1 MTMARAVS
9 EIDRLIEEGLSLY
22 GEGDLDGALLL
33 WERVLVIEPD
43 NAQANSY
50 VDYVRMNYEL
60 LTSDSASED
69 SGPFGI
75 DSDEPEYQ
83 IEISPGDGAEPA
95 APLFMDDPEGWGIG
109 DERGLP
115 PTSSLTLELEAD
127 EPPAGGV
134 PGTFDAP
141 RTEGEGE
148 GDDVS
153 FEDATREYPG
163 GAGRPTK
170 TLLGYDQPAAE
181 PADFSEITP
190 GFGSVEDFQ
199 TPQAFSSQP
208 TDVRRR
214 DLGFVQP
221 SGRRTT
227 EPDPGP
233 PELKMTLRTPSS
245 SAPPPTPAAPAF
257 ANDPHRAK
265 TVEGPAD
272 AAGLE
277 LDLSPDLAPD
287 LASDLASDLGSPELA
302 SPYSSLE
309 LDLPRMPEPKL
320 TEDLTGRAETRR
332 TPGPDLPGGAGPSR
346 PDDDL
351 VATLPTP
358 RPGTTRP
365 LPSKTRPPAFDPV
378 SGLSA
383 AGSGAVSLAAT
394 LAAARPTPQGDTGD
408 ERPTRDLTQE
418 PTEPALK
425 AAATAPTQELP
436 YVMKL
441 DPRLA
446 IHPDPQQGPPSAA
459 SDFADKPTNQF
470 AGRPQPSKPDQALI
484 TAPTRELGLRELAM
498 RPAPAAPAAPA
509 ADRSESG
516 VQRRKHSSTED
527 EITGVDVHRAARTQ
541 RSASKPEIPGMDPID
556 ARSTDILEEVDRGAP
571 ATETREERTRRRI
584 TVLLERAA
592 TWGRDSDFDR
602 AVTAVDLALSE
613 DPNSALAQKLIHRN
627 REAIMNAFQA
637 FLGDLQRT
645 PSLARPLHELGSAP
659 ISPRAAFLLSRVD
672 GTLSLD
678 EILDVSGMPRMEAYR
693 YLCQL
698 FLRGILR

>member
-60 LTSDSASED
+60 LTSDSAGED

-75 DSDEPEYQ
+75 GTDEPEYQ

-95 APLFMDDPEGWGIG
+95 APMFMDDPEDWGIG
-109 DERGLP
+109 EERGP
-115 PTSSLTLELEAD
+115 PPASSLTLELEAD
-127 EPPAGGV
+127 EPPPGDA

-141 RTEGEGE
+141 VAGESE

-163 GAGRPTK
+163 GAGRPTR

-181 PADFSEITP
+181 PADFNPEITP
-190 GFGSVEDFQ
+190 GFGSAEDFQ
-199 TPQAFSSQP
+199 TPQAFASQP
-208 TDVRRR
+208 TDIRRR

-221 SGRRTT
+221 SGQPGGARRAAPAV
-227 EPDPGP
+227 EPGP
-233 PELKMTLRTPSS
+233 PELKMTLRTPPT
-245 SAPPPTPAAPAF
+245 APPSPAAPAGPSP
-257 ANDPHRAK
+257 APAPAVDPHRAP
-265 TVEGPAD
+265 TVESPGDP
-272 AAGLE
+272 AGLE
-277 LDLSPDLAPD
+277 LDLAAPPP
-287 LASDLASDLGSPELA
+287 GSELA
-302 SPYSSLE
+302 AAYASLE
-309 LDLPRMPEPKL
+309 LELPPMPDTRR
-320 TEDLTGRAETRR
+320 TEDLVGRAETRR
-332 TPGPDLPGGAGPSR
+332 TTELDGAPDLVSS
-346 PDDDL
+346 
-351 VATLPTP
+351 LPTP
-358 RPGTTRP
+358 KPGTTRP
-365 LPSKTRPPAFDPV
+365 FPSKTRPPAFDPI

-383 AGSGAVSLAAT
+383 PGAAASLAAT
-394 LAAARPTPQGDTGD
+394 LAAAKPTPQTDPGDD
-408 ERPTRDLTQE
+408 RPTRDLTQE
-418 PTEPALK
+418 PTEPAIK
-425 AAATAPTQELP
+425 AAGAPAQELP

-446 IHPDPQQGPPSAA
+446 IHPDPQHAPLAGSASGSASVPASGPASVPASGS
-459 SDFADKPTNQF
+459 SDFADRPTNQF
-470 AGRPQPSKPDQALI
+470 AGRPAPRPDGALI
-484 TAPTRELGLRELAM
+484 NAPTRELGLRELAL
-498 RPAPAAPAAPA
+498 RPEPV
-509 ADRSESG
+509 RSEPP
-516 VQRRKHSSTED
+516 RRLALTED
-527 EITGVDVHRAARTQ
+527 ENTGQTDVFKPRPP
-541 RSASKPEIPGMDPID
+541 RSSSQPEIPGMDPID
-556 ARSTDILEEVDRGAP
+556 ARSAEILEQIDRGTP
-571 ATETREERTRRRI
+571 ASETREERTRRRI
-584 TVLLERAA
+584 TALLERAA
-592 TWGRDSDFDR
+592 AWSRDADFDR

-645 PSLARPLHELGSAP
+645 PALARPLHELGSAP

>member
-60 LTSDSASED
+60 LTSDAAGED

-75 DSDEPEYQ
+75 GSDEPEYQ
-83 IEISPGDGAEPA
+83 IEISPGDSAEPSS
-95 APLFMDDPEGWGIG
+95 PMFMEDPEGWGIG
-109 DERGLP
+109 EERGAP
-115 PTSSLTLELEAD
+115 PRSLTLELEAD
-127 EPPAGGV
+127 EPLSRDA
-134 PGTFDAP
+134 PGTFDAAAA
-141 RTEGEGE
+141 EGEGE

-163 GAGRPTK
+163 GAGRPAR
-170 TLLGYDQPAAE
+170 TLLGYDQPGAEAAE
-181 PADFSEITP
+181 FAREITP
-190 GFGSVEDFQ
+190 EFGNVEDFQ
-199 TPQAFSSQP
+199 TPQAFATQP
-208 TDVRRR
+208 TDIRRR

-221 SGRRTT
+221 ARARAAAAA
-227 EPDPGP
+227 DPGP

-245 SAPPPTPAAPAF
+245 SAIPVPGSSPALVPAV
-257 ANDPHRAK
+257 DPHRAP
-265 TVEGPAD
+265 TVEGPGD
-272 AAGLE
+272 PAGLE
-277 LDLSPDLAPD
+277 LELSAPPPGSELAP
-287 LASDLASDLGSPELA
+287 AYA
-302 SPYSSLE
+302 SLE
-309 LDLPRMPEPKL
+309 LDLPPMLDTRL
-320 TEDLTGRAETRR
+320 TEDLAGRADTRR
-332 TPGPDLPGGAGPSR
+332 TGETGEPGGP
-346 PDDDL
+346 PDL
-351 VATLPTP
+351 VASLPTP
-358 RPGTTRP
+358 KPGTTRP
-365 LPSKTRPPAFDPV
+365 LPSKTRPPAFDSI

-383 AGSGAVSLAAT
+383 PGGAAASLAAQ
-394 LAAARPTPQGDTGD
+394 LAAAKLTPRPDLGDD
-408 ERPTRDLTQE
+408 RPTRDLTQE

-425 AAATAPTQELP
+425 AASAPPPGQPHVT
-436 YVMKL
+436 KL
-441 DPRLA
+441 DPRRA
-446 IHPDPQQGPPSAA
+446 IHSDPPHAPRATPPSV
-459 SDFADKPTNQF
+459 SGDFADKPTNQF
-470 AGRPQPSKPDQALI
+470 AGRPAPRSDDALI
-484 TAPTRELGLRELAM
+484 TAPTRELGLRELAL
-498 RPAPAAPAAPA
+498 RPERPEPSHDLELTDDENTGQTDVFKPRPP
-509 ADRSESG
+509 RSPS
-516 VQRRKHSSTED
+516 Q
-527 EITGVDVHRAARTQ
+527 
-541 RSASKPEIPGMDPID
+541 PEIPGMDPID
-556 ARSTDILEEVDRGAP
+556 ARSAEILEQIDRGAP
-571 ATETREERTRRRI
+571 ASETREERTRRRI
-584 TVLLERAA
+584 TALLDRAA
-592 TWGRDSDFDR
+592 AWSRDADFDR

-645 PSLARPLHELGSAP
+645 PNLARPLHELGSAP

>member
-60 LTSDSASED
+60 LTSDSAGED

-75 DSDEPEYQ
+75 GTDEPEYQ
-83 IEISPGDGAEPA
+83 IEISPGDAAEPS
-95 APLFMDDPEGWGIG
+95 APMFMDDPEDWGIG
-109 DERGLP
+109 EERGP
-115 PTSSLTLELEAD
+115 PPASSLTLELEAD
-127 EPPAGGV
+127 EPPPGDAR
-134 PGTFDAP
+134 GTFDAP
-141 RTEGEGE
+141 VADTEGE

-181 PADFSEITP
+181 PSDFAEITP

-199 TPQAFSSQP
+199 TPQAFASQP
-208 TDVRRR
+208 TDIRRR

-221 SGRRTT
+221 AGARRATT
-227 EPDPGP
+227 AADPGP

-245 SAPPPTPAAPAF
+245 STAPAGPSP
-257 ANDPHRAK
+257 APAVDPHRAP
-265 TVEGPAD
+265 TVESPGDP
-272 AAGLE
+272 AGLE
-277 LDLSPDLAPD
+277 LDLAASPPGSELAP
-287 LASDLASDLGSPELA
+287 AYA
-302 SPYSSLE
+302 SLE
-309 LDLPRMPEPKL
+309 LDLPPMSDARL
-320 TEDLTGRAETRR
+320 TEDLAGRADTRR
-332 TPGPDLPGGAGPSR
+332 TGEPGGP
-346 PDDDL
+346 PDL
-351 VATLPTP
+351 VASLPTP
-358 RPGTTRP
+358 KPGTTRP
-365 LPSKTRPPAFDPV
+365 LPSKTRPPAFDPI
-378 SGLSA
+378 SGLRGPGGGA
-383 AGSGAVSLAAT
+383 ASLAAT
-394 LAAARPTPQGDTGD
+394 LAAARTTPHTDPGDD
-408 ERPTRDLTQE
+408 RPTRDLTQE

-425 AAATAPTQELP
+425 AAGAPNQELP

-446 IHPDPQQGPPSAA
+446 IHPDPQQAAPPTPPSAA
-459 SDFADKPTNQF
+459 PLPSAAPRPSVMTDFADKPTNQF
-470 AGRPQPSKPDQALI
+470 AGRPAPRPDAAMI
-484 TAPTRELGLRELAM
+484 NAPTRELGLRELGL
-498 RPAPAAPAAPA
+498 RPERPERPEQP
-509 ADRSESG
+509 
-516 VQRRKHSSTED
+516 RRRAVTED
-527 EITGVDVHRAARTQ
+527 DTGQTDVFKPRPPRASSQ
-541 RSASKPEIPGMDPID
+541 PQIPGMDPID
-556 ARSTDILEEVDRGAP
+556 ARSAEILEEIDRGAP
-571 ATETREERTRRRI
+571 ASETREERTRRRI
-584 TVLLERAA
+584 TALLDRAA
-592 TWGRDSDFDR
+592 AWSRDADFDR

-645 PSLARPLHELGSAP
+645 PTLARPLHELGSAP